1 MTARARPLFGHVM
14 KTLLLGATL
23 VACAAGIQLLQP
35 GLGGSLKDVREVD
48 DISRIP
54 PPAQL
59 RAMTFGYHS
68 AAADLLWASLLV
80 EHGIRFSEKR
90 TFPSVRLYLDGILA
104 LEPDHQLLYQ
114 FVDTLLVYKPGAV
127 GTAEDARLARTYLER
142 GTRERPYD
150 DDVWLRYGQFI
161 AFLGPSF
168 LTDEKEIEAW
178 RKDGAF
184 AIARAVE
191 LGAHADRTLAA
202 TSLLSKAG
210 EKRAAIAQLQRHYAI
225 TDDPDT
231 RHQIFLKLQAL
242 EASVA
247 VESAVGAIE
256 HEWRSH
262 APFLSRHAALL
273 IGPHR
278 NPAECAGREAH
289 DNPKC
294 PENWSA
300 LTAQAR

>member
-1 MTARARPLFGHVM
+1 MTTSPRSRMG
-14 KTLLLGATL
+14 L
-23 VACAAGIQLLQP
+23 VELIILTVVAIACAAGIGQLQP
-35 GLGGSLKDVREVD
+35 SLESSLRGVKELDDV
-48 DISRIP
+48 SRIP
-54 PPAQL
+54 PPKQL
-59 RAMTFGYHS
+59 REMTFGYHS

-80 EHGIRFSEKR
+80 EHGMRFSEKR
-90 TFPSVRLYLDGILA
+90 PFPSAVQYLEGILA

-114 FVDTLLVYKPGAV
+114 FVDTLLVYKPGTV
-127 GTAEDARLARTYLER
+127 GTAEDARLARQYLER
-142 GTRERPYD
+142 GTRERPFD
-150 DDVWLRYGQFI
+150 DDIWLRYGQFI

-168 LTDEKEIEAW
+168 LTEEKEIEAW

-191 LGAHADRTLAA
+191 LGAHPDRTLAA

-210 EKRAAIAQLQRHYAI
+210 EKRAAIAQLQRHYAL

-231 RHQIFLKLQAL
+231 RHQIYLKLQAL

-247 VESAVGAIE
+247 VESAVSAVE
-256 HEWRSH
+256 HDWRSN

-278 NPAECAGREAH
+278 NPARCAGRESYE
-289 DNPKC
+289 DSKC
-294 PENWSA
+294 PPDWSA
-300 LTAQAR
+300 VTAVAH